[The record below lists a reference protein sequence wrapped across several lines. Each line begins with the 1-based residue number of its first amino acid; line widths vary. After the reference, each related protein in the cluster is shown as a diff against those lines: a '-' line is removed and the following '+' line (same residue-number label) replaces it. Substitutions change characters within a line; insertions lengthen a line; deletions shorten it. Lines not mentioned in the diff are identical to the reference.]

1 MRNFL
6 VEPEI
11 GNEVIVIGQ
20 FPPPRNM
27 PPFPPPSLWP
37 SGAVVFFPVWSRRSW
52 QASAFR
58 RPPWPDRVL
67 ASMPGVW
74 LQWENHD
81 SGWLG
86 SFFLPG
92 WISALNFSPNKEAN
106 Q

>member
-37 SGAVVFFPVWSRRSW
+37 SGAVVFS
-52 QASAFR
+52 QCG
-58 RPPWPDRVL
+58 
-67 ASMPGVW
+67 PGDPGKH
-74 LQWENHD
+74 LH
-81 SGWLG
+81 SGG
-86 SFFLPG
+86 HHGQIEFLPLCQEFGCSGRIMTQGG
-92 WISALNFSPNKEAN
+92 WGLSFSLDGY
-106 Q
+106 QH